1 MKYVV
6 IKFKEMQK
14 ILRNN
19 GYTLDRYN
27 GDHYIYVKRGTSHIS
42 INRELNPMV
51 ARRLIKE
58 NNLIVE

>member
-27 GDHYIYVKRGTSHIS
+27 GDHYIYVKRGTNHIS

-58 NNLIVE
+58 NNLIVK

>member
-14 ILRNN
+14 ILQNN

-27 GDHYIYVKRGTSHIS
+27 GDHYIYVKRDTNHIS

-51 ARRLIKE
+51 AMRLIKK